1 MSTQSQPDDTS
12 AQQPFIDE
20 PAVQPEEIVPDEP
33 ELEEDAEAA
42 GPGLL
47 VRCTSELFGTFVLVF
62 AGVGVAIY
70 GQLSNAAGALPVAL
84 AFGLAVIVGAT
95 VVGHISGAHFNS
107 AITLGAA
114 IGGRLPWRDVLPY
127 WLSQVVGALLAGAVL
142 LLTVPEGVADLLR
155 IQDGRR
161 GVIGTAANGFDS
173 HSPLAHLLANN
184 GIDSDVTFSIAAALL
199 VEVVLTGIL
208 VAVFLAATRRAV
220 SSTVAPYAIG
230 LTLAVGLLIAAPVTN
245 GSLNPA
251 RSTATAIF
259 GPSWA
264 LGQLWLFWVAPL
276 LGAAVAALLYR
287 AFAPAPAELAD
298 EVDEGPDEAES
309 GEVDVLPSR

>member
-1 MSTQSQPDDTS
+1 MSLQPQPDDLPAELAEPDEPTEEEVELD
-12 AQQPFIDE
+12 DE
-20 PAVQPEEIVPDEP
+20 PAPG
-33 ELEEDAEAA
+33 

-47 VRCTSELFGTFVLVF
+47 VRCAAELFGTFFLVL
-62 AGVGVAIY
+62 AGVAVAIY

-84 AFGLAVIVGAT
+84 TFGLAAIGGA
-95 VVGHISGAHFNS
+95 VAVGHISGAHFNS
-107 AITLGAA
+107 AISLGAA
-114 IGGRLPWRDVLPY
+114 IAGRLAWRDLLPY
-127 WLSQVVGALLAGAVL
+127 WLSQVAGSVLAGAVL
-142 LLTVPEGVADLLR
+142 FLTVPEGVAELLR
-155 IQDGRR
+155 IEGGRR

-184 GIDSDVTFSIAAALL
+184 NIQSDVTFSVAVALL

-208 VAVFLAATRRAV
+208 VAVVLGATRRAA
-220 SSTVAPYAIG
+220 SSTAAPYAIG
-230 LTLAVGLLIAAPVTN
+230 LTLAVAVLVAVPITN
-245 GSLNPA
+245 ASLNPA

-287 AFAPAPAELAD
+287 AFAPGAAELAD
-298 EVDEGPDEAES
+298 ESDDDEAD
-309 GEVDVLPSR
+309 EVEVLPTL